1 MALGKGIVERLIREA
16 LPKRSAASFAVF
28 CAAQFA
34 ASHAAFADIDNSAVA
49 EGNYGGA
56 PVLSNASTASVPVD
70 NAVSGM
76 AVTTTAS
83 DDTDVV
89 AGQVITYT
97 YVVTNTG
104 SQTLTNV
111 SLSESH
117 NGSGSPPAPAAE
129 FLSSDVGVSGD
140 STDATP
146 SDGIWSVLA
155 PGDSITMTATY
166 TVTQSDVDTL
176 Q

>member
-1 MALGKGIVERLIREA
+1 MALGKGILERLIREA
-16 LPKRSAASFAVF
+16 LPKRPAASFAVF
-28 CAAQFA
+28 CAALFA
-34 ASHAAFADIDNSAVA
+34 ASHAAFADIDNSAIA
-49 EGNYGGA
+49 AGNYGGA

-70 NAVSGM
+70 NTVSGM
-76 AVTTTAS
+76 AVTTTAN

-104 SQTLTNV
+104 GQTLTNV

-117 NGSGSPPAPAAE
+117 NGSGPPPVPGAE

-140 STDATP
+140 STDAA
-146 SDGIWSVLA
+146 SNDGVWSVLA

-166 TVTQSDVDTL
+166 TVTQTDVDTL

>member
-1 MALGKGIVERLIREA
+1 MTVGKGIPARMEREA
-16 LPKRSAASFAVF
+16 LPKRQVASFAVF
-28 CAAQFA
+28 CAALFA
-34 ASHAAFADIDNSAVA
+34 ACQGALADIDNSALAV
-49 EGNYGGA
+49 GNYGGA

-70 NAVSGM
+70 NAPPGMTVSK
-76 AVTTTAS
+76 AVD
-83 DDTDVV
+83 DDTDVI

-97 YVVTNTG
+97 YVVTNT
-104 SQTLTNV
+104 SSTTLSNV

-117 NGSGSPPAPAAE
+117 NGSGPTPIPGAE
-129 FLSSDVGVSGD
+129 FLSSDVGASGD
-140 STDATP
+140 STDVTAN
-146 SDGIWSVLA
+146 DGIWSVLA

>member
-1 MALGKGIVERLIREA
+1 MALGKGILARLIREA
-16 LPKRSAASFAVF
+16 LPKRPAASFAVF
-28 CAAQFA
+28 CTTLFA
-34 ASHAAFADIDNSAVA
+34 ASHAAFADIDNSAIA
-49 EGNYGGA
+49 AGNYGGA
-56 PVLSNASTASVPVD
+56 PVLSNSSTASVPVD
-70 NAVSGM
+70 NAVTGM
-76 AVTTTAS
+76 AVTTTAN

-104 SQTLTNV
+104 GQTLTNV

-117 NGSGSPPAPAAE
+117 NGSGPPPVPGAE

-140 STDATP
+140 STDAA
-146 SDGIWSVLA
+146 SNDGVWSVLA